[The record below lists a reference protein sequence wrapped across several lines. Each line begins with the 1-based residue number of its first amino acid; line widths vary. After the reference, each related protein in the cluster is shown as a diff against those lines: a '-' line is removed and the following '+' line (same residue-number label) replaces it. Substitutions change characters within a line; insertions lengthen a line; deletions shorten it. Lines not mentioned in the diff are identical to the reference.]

1 MKSFVDQTL
10 ELMEK
15 TFGKGE
21 KGFKTYYTGDPDV
34 IPLFN
39 LPCIIVTQ
47 TRDDTT
53 ESQQGEDDITDTIV
67 IKIVL
72 NKADDYTGSIDP
84 LNLTEKRLRDFVG
97 ELDDEGA
104 YKPKTVKHALRTAL
118 LDGDIEAV
126 APTMSVEYGLNPRN
140 SLGKASNVEWTT
152 EAWVT
157 FTVQHSVQTYP

>member
-10 ELMEK
+10 ELMQA
-15 TFGKGE
+15 TFGKT
-21 KGFKTYYTGDPDV
+21 FKTYYTGDPDV
-34 IPLFN
+34 IPTFN
-39 LPCIIVTQ
+39 LPCVIVTQ
-47 TRDDTT
+47 TRDETV
-53 ESQQGEDDITDTIV
+53 EAQQGEDDITDTIV
-67 IKIVL
+67 IKLVL
-72 NKADDYTGSIDP
+72 NKADDYTGSNIDP

-97 ELDDEGA
+97 ELDDEGL
-104 YKPKTVKHALRTAL
+104 YKPKTVKYALRNAL
-118 LDGDIEAV
+118 LDGDVEAV